1 MGNGHRQ
8 SEEEE
13 DVEGHYWGP
22 LFIVRRLYLLF
33 GYSLNFNIIYNVSLF
48 ECWQWYW
55 WYNYEG
61 VVCKLPLSLLWGGME
76 KWGSTEQQLNE
87 DN

>member
-22 LFIVRRLYLLF
+22 LGFHCKKVIFIYFSVTH
-33 GYSLNFNIIYNVSLF
+33 SLNFNIIYNVSLVK
-48 ECWQWYW
+48 CWQWYW

-76 KWGSTEQQLNE
+76 KWGSSN
-87 DN
+87 